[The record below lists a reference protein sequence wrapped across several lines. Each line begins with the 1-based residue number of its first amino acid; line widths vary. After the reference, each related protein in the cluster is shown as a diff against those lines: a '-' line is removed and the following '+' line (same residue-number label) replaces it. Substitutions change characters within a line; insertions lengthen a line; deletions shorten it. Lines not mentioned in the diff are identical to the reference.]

1 MEEEIKVA
9 RVLQYC
15 WRNAVYGD
23 THNAPV

>member
-1 MEEEIKVA
+1 MEEEIKVT

-15 WRNAVYGD
+15 RRNAVYGD